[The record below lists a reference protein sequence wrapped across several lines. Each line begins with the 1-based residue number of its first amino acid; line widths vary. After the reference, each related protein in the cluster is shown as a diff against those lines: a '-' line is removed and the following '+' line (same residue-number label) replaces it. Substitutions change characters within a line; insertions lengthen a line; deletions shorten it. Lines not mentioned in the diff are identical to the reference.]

1 MMKKVTRDSLF
12 KHIRKRST
20 ATAWDNR
27 KPEKRIYSFESAVM
41 TAFSAFYL
49 QQPSFLRH
57 EENLR
62 KQKFRKN
69 IQKLFCA
76 RPVTCMQSDHKEV
89 WKQAK
94 YALLKN
100 RENLTV
106 EQEQVLKRV
115 LKISP
120 ALKVRYE
127 LKESFRE
134 IFNVSDDRETGSK
147 KLSVWIFDVIRQ
159 EASEYYGFVKTLLNW
174 KENILNYFDEWVSGG
189 FVEGINN
196 KIKLIKRKAFGF
208 VNFENFRIKI
218 IDSFS

>member
-1 MMKKVTRDSLF
+1 VIESKLPNAKAVADRFHVMQNLNKALDDC
-12 KHIRKRST
+12 RKQ
-20 ATAWDNR
+20 
-27 KPEKRIYSFESAVM
+27 EKRE
-41 TAFSAFYL
+41 
-49 QQPSFLRH
+49 
-57 EENLR
+57 
-62 KQKFRKN
+62 
-69 IQKLFCA
+69 
-76 RPVTCMQSDHKEV
+76 SDHKEV

-159 EASEYYGFVKTLLNW
+159 EASEYYGFVKTLSAIPADL
-174 KENILNYFDEWVSGG
+174 
-189 FVEGINN
+189 
-196 KIKLIKRKAFGF
+196 
-208 VNFENFRIKI
+208 
-218 IDSFS
+218 